1 MSSRQILLSLIW
13 CVACVYG
20 GYFLNKYYFGEAN
33 PYVWGATALII
44 VTALF
49 LRVTSSKGD

>member
-1 MSSRQILLSLIW
+1 MSSRQILFSLIW

-33 PYVWGATALII
+33 AYVWGTTTLII
-44 VTALF
+44 FTVLF
-49 LRVTSSKGD
+49 FRVVFSKGD